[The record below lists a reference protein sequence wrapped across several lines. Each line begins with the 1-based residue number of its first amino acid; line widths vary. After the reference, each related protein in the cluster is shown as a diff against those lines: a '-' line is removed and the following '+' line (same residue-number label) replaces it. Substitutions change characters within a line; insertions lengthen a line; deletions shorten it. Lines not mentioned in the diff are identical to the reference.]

1 MFKSQLQEY
10 AQKAGLASPVYE
22 VIKEGPPH
30 EPQFKASVTIHG
42 KVFESPTFYG
52 NLKKA
57 EHAAAELALAS
68 LGKTE
73 IGQLTESGLC
83 KNLLQEYAQKC
94 KLPLPVYSV
103 EKFGEIPSQ
112 MFNATVEIAGVQY
125 SGGKCK
131 TRKEAEIK
139 AARTAL
145 VAIYADSGA
154 VEDQAA
160 DEKPASQM
168 FKATVEIAGVQY
180 SGGKCKTRKEAEIK
194 AARTAL
200 VAIYA
205 DSGASPLGAVEDQAA
220 DEKPAS
226 TAVEGV
232 LEPKPGKKRKL
243 CKVGDVSRKQKV
255 KEEQNESAEVVGNI
269 GAAVDASEQANGSP
283 SKASTLQV
291 LEQELPGSPA
301 DSCTAAAAK
310 VASSNSGSAQEQRA

>member
-22 VIKEGPPH
+22 VTKEGAPH

-73 IGQLTESGLC
+73 ISQLHESGLC

-94 KLPLPVYSV
+94 KLPLPIYSV

-154 VEDQAA
+154 SSSGALEDQAA
-160 DEKPASQM
+160 DEKPAS
-168 FKATVEIAGVQY
+168 T
-180 SGGKCKTRKEAEIK
+180 
-194 AARTAL
+194 
-200 VAIYA
+200 
-205 DSGASPLGAVEDQAA
+205 AVEDQAA

-232 LEPKPGKKRKL
+232 LEPKFGKKRKL

-255 KEEQNESAEVVGNI
+255 KEEQNEGAEVVGNI
-269 GAAVDASEQANGSP
+269 GAAVDASEQANGS
-283 SKASTLQV
+283 
-291 LEQELPGSPA
+291 GSPA

-310 VASSNSGSAQEQRA
+310 VTSSNSGSAQEQRA